1 MAANLKEKYLITAL
15 LGPLSDEK
23 SAATVSRRDFNERAR
38 RRESWGRDGR
48 MTDSFF
54 ICGARWWLVGDHEA
68 CGSTSNPHMAA
79 VIPAINVRLTAA
91 RLLHWMYTITQRGEK
106 KKDP

>member
-38 RRESWGRDGR
+38 RRES
-48 MTDSFF
+48 
-54 ICGARWWLVGDHEA
+54 
-68 CGSTSNPHMAA
+68 
-79 VIPAINVRLTAA
+79 
-91 RLLHWMYTITQRGEK
+91 
-106 KKDP
+106 